1 MSNFLENFSLKKF
14 NTFGVESMASFACL
28 LVEEEKIQDI
38 FKNEVFVKNKKLF
51 LGEGSN
57 MLLTG
62 DFDGFVLINLLK
74 GKEII
79 NEDEENIFLKV
90 MSGENWHDLV
100 MYTVEEG
107 WCGLENLALI
117 PGTVG
122 ASPVQNIGAYGVEV
136 KDTIEEVEAYE
147 IETGL
152 KKVFKNK
159 DCNFGYRESIFKQ
172 ELKNKY
178 FISSVIF
185 KLKKKSD
192 LNLSYKGIS
201 EFFDKNNIIPKS
213 PKDVALAV
221 IEIRQEKL
229 PDPKVLGNS
238 GSFFK
243 NVFVNEEIFE
253 NLKKEYPEVPF
264 FKEEDNIK
272 IPTAWLIDKA
282 GLKGYRTGNVGIY
295 EKQALVIVN
304 YGGATGKEIKDFSDF
319 IIKTVFDKFNIKI
332 QQEVNFI

>member
-1 MSNFLENFSLKKF
+1 MFLENFSLKKY
-14 NTFGVESMASFACL
+14 NTFGVESIASFVCL
-28 LVEEEKIQDI
+28 LAQEDKINEIFQNEI
-38 FKNEVFVKNKKLF
+38 FKKNKKLF

-57 MLLTG
+57 ILLAG

-79 NEDEENIFLKV
+79 KEDEENIFLKV

-107 WCGLENLALI
+107 WYGLENLALI

-136 KDTIEEVEAYE
+136 KDTIEEIEAYD

-152 KKVFKNK
+152 KKVFKNEE
-159 DCNFGYRESIFKQ
+159 CCFGYRDSSFKK
-172 ELKNKY
+172 EIKDKY

-185 KLKKKSD
+185 KLKKNGT
-192 LNLSYKGIS
+192 LNISYKGIS
-201 EFFDKNNIIPKS
+201 EFFEQNKIIPKT

-221 IEIRQEKL
+221 IEIRKEKL

-243 NVFVNEEIFE
+243 NVFVNEEFFE
-253 NLKKEYPEVPF
+253 DLKKEYPEIPF
-264 FKEEDNIK
+264 FKEGDKIK
-272 IPTAWLIDKA
+272 IPTAWLIEKA
-282 GLKGYRTGNVGIY
+282 GLKGFRLGDVGIY
-295 EKQALVIVN
+295 EKQALILVN
-304 YGGATGKEIKDFSDF
+304 YGGAKGEEVKDFSDF
-319 IIKTVFDKFNIKI
+319 VIKTVFDKFKIKI
-332 QQEVNFI
+332 EPEVNFI